1 MFSLISNWKDWW
13 RMWSIRLSV
22 LGTAVLIFFEGFPD
36 VAFSVWA
43 SIPDDLKSVL
53 PVEFAKYLGYG
64 LIAASW
70 VARTIRQ
77 FKLIERSREFGAEAM
92 AGLGGSQQRDAGV
105 LPEGDR
111 HIDPVGSE
119 PRSFDGLHGMGDR
132 AENAV
137 SAERPEH
144 GG

>member
-1 MFSLISNWKDWW
+1 MFTLISNWKDWW
-13 RMWSIRLSV
+13 RLWSIRLSV

-77 FKLIERSREFGAEAM
+77 FKLIERSREYGAEAM
-92 AGLGGSQQRDAGV
+92 AGLGRPQQRDKGV

-111 HIDPVGSE
+111 HSDPFGSE
-119 PRSFDGLHGMGDR
+119 SRSFDGLHGVGDG
-132 AENAV
+132 AEDAI
-137 SAERPEH
+137 SAQRPEH

>member
-22 LGTAVLIFFEGFPD
+22 LGTAVLIFFERFPD

-53 PVEFAKYLGYG
+53 PVEFTKYLGYG

-70 VARTIRQ
+70 FARTIKQ
-77 FKLIERSREFGAEAM
+77 FKLIERSREYGAEALV
-92 AGLGGSQQRDAGV
+92 GLGGTRQRDEGI
-105 LPEGDR
+105 LPEGDQY
-111 HIDPVGSE
+111 IEPAGSE
-119 PRSFDGLHGMGDR
+119 SGSPDVLHGFRDR
-132 AENAV
+132 TENAV
-137 SAERPEH
+137 SAQRSEY

>member
-77 FKLIERSREFGAEAM
+77 FKLIERSREYGAEAM
-92 AGLGGSQQRDAGV
+92 AGLGGPQQRDEGV

-111 HIDPVGSE
+111 HIDPAGSE
-119 PRSFDGLHGMGDR
+119 PRSFDGLHGVGDG
-132 AENAV
+132 AEDAV
-137 SAERPEH
+137 FTRRPEH

>member
-77 FKLIERSREFGAEAM
+77 FKLIERSREYSAEAV
-92 AGLGGSQQRDAGV
+92 AGLGGPQQREQGV

-111 HIDPVGSE
+111 HIDPFGSE
-119 PRSFDGLHGMGDR
+119 SRSFDGLHGVGDGT
-132 AENAV
+132 EKSV
-137 SAERPEH
+137 SGERSEH

>member
-1 MFSLISNWKDWW
+1 MFTLISNWKDWW

-70 VARTIRQ
+70 IARTIRQ
-77 FKLIERSREFGAEAM
+77 FKLIERSREHGAKVL
-92 AGLGGSQQRDAGV
+92 AGLGGPQQRDEGL

-111 HIDPVGSE
+111 YSDPSGGE
-119 PRSFDGLHGMGDR
+119 PRSPDGLHGFRDR
-132 AENAV
+132 PEDAV
-137 SAERPEH
+137 SAGRSEH

>member
-1 MFSLISNWKDWW
+1 MFTLISNWKDWW
-13 RMWSIRLSV
+13 RLWSIRLSI

-77 FKLIERSREFGAEAM
+77 FKLIERSREYGAEAL
-92 AGLGGSQQRDAGV
+92 AGLGGARQRDEGI

-111 HIDPVGSE
+111 HIDPAGSE
-119 PRSFDGLHGMGDR
+119 PGSCDGLHSVGDGS
-132 AENAV
+132 EDAV
-137 SAERPEH
+137 PAERSEY

>member
-1 MFSLISNWKDWW
+1 MFTLISNWKDWW

-22 LGTAVLIFFEGFPD
+22 LGTVVLIFFEGFPD

-77 FKLIERSREFGAEAM
+77 FKLIERSREYSAEAL
-92 AGLGGSQQRDAGV
+92 AGLGGAQQRDEGV
-105 LPEGDR
+105 LPKGDR
-111 HIDPVGSE
+111 DIDSAGSE
-119 PRSFDGLHGMGDR
+119 PGSPDGLHGFRDR
-132 AENAV
+132 TENAV